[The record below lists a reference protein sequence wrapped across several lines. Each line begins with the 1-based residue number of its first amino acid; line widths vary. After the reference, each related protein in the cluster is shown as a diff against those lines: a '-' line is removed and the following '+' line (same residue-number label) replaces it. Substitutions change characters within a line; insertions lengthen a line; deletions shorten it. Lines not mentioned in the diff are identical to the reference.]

1 MGILRNSKTKET
13 IYLKSHHIF
22 GRNREKADTA
32 LPNKDI
38 SQIHASVRWNGWQWL
53 LTDFSRNGTWIDGD
67 RIVSGEKI
75 ELKEGT
81 TIRFSSL
88 GGSDWVLID
97 QAPPAN
103 VLVPLEGNGPVVI
116 LDRFHGLPNEAQ
128 PDISIYLSQQG
139 DWVYENENGVHPLK
153 NGDIIDHSEGGWRF
167 FCAEPV
173 DMTISRK
180 MAKTIKFLFQV
191 SMDEEHVFLKVQ
203 VDQTVIDLGERAHH
217 YMLLTLARQRL
228 KDAMDGADPDTQGWI
243 ETDRLAHMLGLDQR
257 HLNIQIHRSRKQI
270 NDALNALQNSP
281 HVIERR
287 SGGLRFGYSGFHIM
301 RGSTM
306 EGAL

>member
-1 MGILRNSKTKET
+1 MGILKNCKTKET

-32 LPNKDI
+32 LPHRDI

-53 LTDFSRNGTWIDGD
+53 LTDFSRNGTWIDGE

-75 ELKEGT
+75 ELKQGS

-88 GGSDWVLID
+88 GDSDWVLID
-97 QAPPAN
+97 PSPPAN
-103 VLVPLEGNGPVVI
+103 VLVPEEGAVII
-116 LDRFHGLPNEAQ
+116 LDRFHGLPNEAE
-128 PDISIYLSQQG
+128 PDISIYVSPQG

-153 NGDIIDHSEGGWRF
+153 NGDVIDHRQGGWRF

-180 MAKTIKFLFQV
+180 MAKTIEFLFHV
-191 SMDEEHVFLKVQ
+191 STDEEHVFLKAR
-203 VDQTVIDLGERAHH
+203 VDKAIIDLGERAHH

-228 KDAMDGADPDTQGWI
+228 KDALTGVDTDTQGWI
-243 ETDRLAHMLGLDQR
+243 ETYRLAHMLGLDQR
-257 HLNIQIHRSRKQI
+257 HLNIQIYRSRKQI
-270 NDALNALQNSP
+270 DDAFSDLQNSP

-287 SGGLRFGYSGFHIM
+287 SGGLRFGHSGFQIM